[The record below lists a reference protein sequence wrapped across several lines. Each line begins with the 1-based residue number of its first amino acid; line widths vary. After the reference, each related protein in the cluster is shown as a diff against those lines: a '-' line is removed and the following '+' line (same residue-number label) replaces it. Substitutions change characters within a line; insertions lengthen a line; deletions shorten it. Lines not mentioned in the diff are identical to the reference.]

1 MEAQAIN
8 TAVQAG
14 ASFEKLSIIGVLF
27 LIILVLTYLLT
38 NRKKQDELMN
48 EDREKL
54 NDALERIA
62 TASENNNT
70 LTREMIQFHKDIIQ
84 RDLSEIKGKQDQ
96 CLQNCKRS
104 I

>member
-27 LIILVLTYLLT
+27 FIVLVLTYLLT

-48 EDREKL
+48 GDREKL

-62 TASENNNT
+62 TASENNNS

-96 CLQNCKRS
+96 CLQNCRRAS
-104 I
+104 

>member
-38 NRKKQDELMN
+38 NRKKQDDIMN

-62 TASENNNT
+62 TASENNNA
-70 LTREMIQFHKDIIQ
+70 LTREMIKFHKDIIQ

-96 CLQNCKRS
+96 CLQNCRRAS
-104 I
+104 

>member
-48 EDREKL
+48 GDREKL

-62 TASENNNT
+62 TASENNNA

-84 RDLSEIKGKQDQ
+84 RDLSEIKGKQDK
-96 CLQNCKRS
+96 CLQNCWKVS
-104 I
+104 

>member
-38 NRKKQDELMN
+38 NRKKQDEIMT

-62 TASENNNT
+62 TASVF
-70 LTREMIQFHKDIIQ
+70 LLKDSVGSFIE
-84 RDLSEIKGKQDQ
+84 S
-96 CLQNCKRS
+96 
-104 I
+104 

>member
-27 LIILVLTYLLT
+27 LIILVLIYLLT
-38 NRKKQDELMN
+38 NRKKQDDLMN
-48 EDREKL
+48 GDREKL

-62 TASENNNT
+62 TASENNNA

-96 CLQNCKRS
+96 CLQNCRRAS
-104 I
+104 